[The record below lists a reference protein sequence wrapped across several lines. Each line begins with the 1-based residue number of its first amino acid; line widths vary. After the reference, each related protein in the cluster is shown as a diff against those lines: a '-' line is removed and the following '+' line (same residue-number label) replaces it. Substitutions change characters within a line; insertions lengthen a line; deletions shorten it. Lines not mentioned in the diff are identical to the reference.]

1 MRSTPAVFSENR
13 YLDGSDIGDRQEAD
27 CRFRELQ
34 QIEWRF
40 LADTVEKLVA
50 EAAVVVASL
59 SMRSS

>member
-34 QIEWRF
+34 QIEWPYMDSSSLTSER
-40 LADTVEKLVA
+40 LAKSRTTALVYS
-50 EAAVVVASL
+50 AS
-59 SMRSS
+59 